1 MAIINGTAN
10 GETITG
16 TADADVIDAGAGKD
30 FIRSGSGNDIVYG
43 GLGNDWMNGEAGD
56 DQLYGNE
63 GDDTL
68 TGDAGN
74 DTLYGGDGKDGFFG
88 GGGDDTIYGE
98 AGDDN
103 MFGDG
108 GNDRMFGGDGNDSLS
123 GSTGNDTLNGGAG
136 VNTISGGSGFDTVVI
151 DIASGSLT
159 SAMRADFATLKAWM
173 ADQLASAGS
182 TAALSAQTQGAALT
196 LSTLGLTLSTFE
208 AVKIFVDGVET
219 PIDSLINTAPVTDA
233 QVAIA
238 TDEDTPVS
246 GQVVAT
252 DAEGDALG
260 YTVTQGP
267 GNGTLTLNA
276 ATGQY
281 TYTPGTNF
289 NGADT
294 FKVTVTDPMGASS
307 VQTVSVGVAAVNDAP
322 VADAAASI
330 TTQEDTPV
338 TGQVVASDVDGD
350 TLGYGVAQGPV
361 NGALTLNA
369 TTGQYT
375 YTPGANFNG
384 ADSFQVTVVDGKG
397 GSAVQ
402 TVSVGV
408 TAVNDAPAAAATASI
423 NGDEDTVIAG
433 QVVASDVDG
442 DTLAFIANDGAHGKV
457 TIDDATGA
465 YTYTAD
471 ANFSGADSFEVKV
484 TDASG
489 ASAIQTVNVS
499 VGAVA
504 DAPSLAVKDQTVALS
519 GGVLFGTR
527 SGETL
532 VGGAGATH
540 ILGGAGND
548 TISANGQTITT
559 ALDIASALKDLDGS
573 EQLSIVVGGIPAGG
587 TLSAGQANGN
597 GTWSLTSGD
606 LAGLKLTAS
615 SASDITLTITATA
628 TEATGQAAAVS
639 ADLHI
644 TFDRTQSQSLIEGG
658 SGSDAIAGGNDND
671 VIYGSSKPGGKPSLP
686 GIASEKDNDVIH
698 GGDGN
703 DTIYGQNG
711 NDQIWGDNGN
721 DTLSGGKGN
730 DTLYGGDG
738 NDNINGN
745 SGNDT
750 LFDGAGN
757 DTVSGDSGSDVL
769 FAGEGDDF
777 YNGGNGTDTL
787 DFSGA
792 SAGLNVDI
800 SKKTAAGMGND
811 TFSAVEKFLG
821 SAFNDSFKGSSN
833 ADTIDGGAGND
844 WLRGLGGTDQLT
856 GGAGS
861 DTFFW
866 EKTDVGASLGV
877 DRVKDFAVGDVLDF
891 KKLVSVGSKPLSDFV
906 KVTDGAAG
914 STIAAKIGGTFV
926 NVAVLEGV
934 HGKTASDFLHDG
946 QLLVG

>member
-1 MAIINGTAN
+1 MIQVLGEFYAAAERRFIFPVVPWRCLGENLQGTGTRIMAIINGTAGN
-10 GETITG
+10 DTITG

-43 GLGNDWMNGEAGD
+43 GLGNDWMNGETGD

-68 TGDAGN
+68 TGDTGN

-88 GGGDDTIYGE
+88 GGGDDTIFGE

-159 SAMRADFATLKAWM
+159 AAMRADFATLKAWM
-173 ADQLASAGS
+173 ADQLAAAGS

-208 AVKIFVDGVET
+208 AVKIFVDSVET

-252 DAEGDALG
+252 DADGDTLG
-260 YTVTQGP
+260 YAVTQGP
-267 GNGTLTLNA
+267 VNGTLTLNA
-276 ATGQY
+276 ATGGY

-289 NGADT
+289 NGADS

-322 VADAAASI
+322 VAD
-330 TTQEDTPV
+330 T
-338 TGQVVASDVDGD
+338 
-350 TLGYGVAQGPV
+350 
-361 NGALTLNA
+361 
-369 TTGQYT
+369 
-375 YTPGANFNG
+375 
-384 ADSFQVTVVDGKG
+384 
-397 GSAVQ
+397 
-402 TVSVGV
+402 
-408 TAVNDAPAAAATASI
+408 TASI
-423 NGDEDTVIAG
+423 NGDEDTVVSG
-433 QVVASDVDG
+433 QVVATDVDG
-442 DTLAFIANDGAHGKV
+442 DTLGYSVQNGPANGTLTLDGA
-457 TIDDATGA
+457 TGT
-465 YTYTAD
+465 YTYAAA
-471 ANFSGADSFEVKV
+471 ANFSGNDSFSVAV
-484 TDASG
+484 TDTQG
-489 ASAIQTVNVS
+489 ASVLQQVS
-499 VGAVA
+499 VTVGAVA
-504 DAPSLAVKDQTVALS
+504 DAPVVNVADKTVVLS
-519 GGVLFGTR
+519 GGVMLGTR
-527 SGETL
+527 NGETL
-532 VGGAGATH
+532 NGGAGATH
-540 ILGGAGND
+540 ILGGAGSD
-548 TISANGQTITT
+548 TIKAVSETITT
-559 ALDIASALKDLDGS
+559 ALDLSAALTDLDGS
-573 EQLSIVVGGIPAGG
+573 ESLSITIGGIPAGG
-587 TLSAGQANGN
+587 TLSAGQANSN
-597 GTWSLTSGD
+597 GTWTLTGAQ
-606 LAGLKLTAS
+606 LAGLTLTAS
-615 SASDITLTITATA
+615 SANDITLAVSATASEAAGGSATA
-628 TEATGQAAAVS
+628 TK
-639 ADLHI
+639 DLHI
-644 TFDRTQSQSLIEGG
+644 TFDRSSAQSVVEGG
-658 SGSDAIAGGNDND
+658 SGGDTLTGSAASD
-671 VIYGSSKPGGKPSLP
+671 VIYGHSKPNGSPALSS
-686 GIASEKDNDVIH
+686 IASEKDHDVIR

-730 DTLYGGDG
+730 DVLYGGDG
-738 NDNINGN
+738 NDKLNGN
-745 SGNDT
+745 SGADT
-750 LFDGAGN
+750 IYDGAGN
-757 DTVSGDSGSDVL
+757 DTVSGDSGSDVM

-777 YNGGNGTDTL
+777 YNGGSGSDTL
-787 DFSGA
+787 DFSAA
-792 SAGLNVDI
+792 SGGVTVDI
-800 SKKTAAGMGND
+800 SKKTATGMGND

-821 SAFNDSFKGSSN
+821 SAFNDTFKGSSA
-833 ADTIDGGAGND
+833 ADTINGGAGND

-856 GGAGS
+856 GGGGS

-934 HGKTASDFLHDG
+934 HGKTASDLLHDG